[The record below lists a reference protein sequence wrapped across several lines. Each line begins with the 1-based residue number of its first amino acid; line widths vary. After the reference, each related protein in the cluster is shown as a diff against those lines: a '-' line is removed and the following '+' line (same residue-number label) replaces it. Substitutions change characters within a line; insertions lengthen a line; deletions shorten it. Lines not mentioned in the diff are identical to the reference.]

1 MLTDGCAPAPA
12 DVLRAPS
19 CERIPAGGAEDVPP
33 DPWKGNLLVLTVIAC
48 VVLVTV
54 GIVGA
59 MKMENR
65 LEPSDRRSRAER

>member
-1 MLTDGCAPAPA
+1 
-12 DVLRAPS
+12 VLPRRG

-33 DPWKGNLLVLTVIAC
+33 DPWKGKLPVLTVIAC

-65 LEPSDRRSRAER
+65 LEPSDRRSRRPR

>member
-1 MLTDGCAPAPA
+1 VPGAG
-12 DVLRAPS
+12 S
-19 CERIPAGGAEDVPP
+19 CGRIDPGGAEDVPP
-33 DPWKGNLLVLTVIAC
+33 HPWKGNLLVLTVIGC

-65 LEPSDRRSRAER
+65 LEPSDRRSRVER